1 MAEDMK
7 PDAEQSWTGQLDLT
21 VFNNGKRSVA
31 RDIFFEKALK
41 VIRPVYL
48 NDSTIPT
55 FYIVNVGGGYLDG
68 DRYRMNINVDENA
81 AVTLTSQGAT
91 KIYKTLN
98 DRVEQY
104 QTFHIANNGYMEYVG
119 DPIIAY
125 EHAKFFQHNQFK
137 LDATA
142 SMFYT
147 DILTPGY
154 SSSEAHFTYEY
165 MHLLNEIY
173 VDDELV
179 VYDNLR
185 MHPSETEISS
195 LGYMEHY
202 THLGSAYFI
211 HPKVTQKFIDEVY
224 EEIKDYTLKY
234 NCRLG
239 ITQLPTH
246 GFTVRVLSNMT
257 QEIEEIL
264 NTVQSYI
271 ANKLYDRQIAFLRK
285 Y

>member
-1 MAEDMK
+1 MAASRDT
-7 PDAEQSWTGQLDLT
+7 EQTWTGQLDLT
-21 VFNNGKRSVA
+21 VFHNGKRSVA

-48 NDSTIPT
+48 NSSTIPT

-68 DRYRMNINVDENA
+68 DRYRMNINVEEA
-81 AVTLTSQGAT
+81 ASVTLTSQGAT

-98 DRVEQY
+98 DHVEQY
-104 QTFHIANNGYMEYVG
+104 QTFNIAKDGYMEYVG

-125 EHAKFFQHNQFK
+125 ENSKFFQHNVFK
-137 LDATA
+137 LDASA

-154 SSSEAHFTYEY
+154 SMKDEHFTYNY
-165 MHLLNEIY
+165 MHLINEIY

-179 VYDNLR
+179 TYDNLL
-185 MHPSETEISS
+185 MDPTKTKMNAI
-195 LGYMEHY
+195 GYMEDY

-211 HPKVTQKFIDEVY
+211 HPDVTQKLIEEVY
-224 EEIKDYTLKY
+224 EEIKDYTKTY
-234 NCRLG
+234 DCRLG

-246 GFTVRVLSNMT
+246 GFAVRVLSNMT
-257 QEIEEIL
+257 QEIEEVL
-264 NTVQSYI
+264 NTVQAYI
-271 ANKLYDRQIAFLRK
+271 ANNLFDRELDFLRK

>member
-1 MAEDMK
+1 MTEDK
-7 PDAEQSWTGQLDLT
+7 KQAIEQPWTGQLDLT

-48 NDSTIPT
+48 NHSTMPT

-68 DRYRMNINVDENA
+68 DRYRMNINVDQGA

-104 QTFHIANNGYMEYVG
+104 QTFHIAKDGYMEYVG

-125 EHAKFFQHNQFK
+125 EHAKFYQHNIFK
-137 LDATA
+137 LDETA
-142 SMFYT
+142 SMYYT

-154 SSSEAHFTYEY
+154 SMRDEHFTYDY

-173 VDDELV
+173 VGDELV
-179 VYDNLR
+179 TYDNLR

-195 LGYMEHY
+195 IGYMEHY

-211 HPKVTQKFIDEVY
+211 HPDVTQKLIDEVY
-224 EEIKDYTLKY
+224 DEIKGYMKQYD
-234 NCRLG
+234 CRLG

-264 NTVQSYI
+264 NMVQSYI
-271 ANKLYDRQIAFLRK
+271 ANKLYDRQINFLRK